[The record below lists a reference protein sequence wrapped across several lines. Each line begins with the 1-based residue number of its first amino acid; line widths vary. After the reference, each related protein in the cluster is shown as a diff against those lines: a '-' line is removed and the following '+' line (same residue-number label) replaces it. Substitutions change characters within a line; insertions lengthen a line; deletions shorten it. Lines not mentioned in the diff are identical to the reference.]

1 MYTVTNIE
9 TIRGLLASIL
19 NPFFMIRNSWA
30 VYHKTLMTAE
40 QELREAHEACFGD
53 NWEADSPFRFILA
66 EVQSLR
72 YEMVSDTES
81 AESGL
86 YYLNKIAKLAPL
98 ADFICEDGHT
108 PEDYELKLEES
119 ANIFYAE
126 N

>member
-30 VYHKTLMTAE
+30 VYHKMLLTTE

-53 NWEADSPFRFILA
+53 NWEADTPFRFILA
-66 EVQSLR
+66 EVQSMR
-72 YEMVSDTES
+72 YEMESETEN
-81 AESGL
+81 AENGL

-119 ANIFYAE
+119 ARIFYAE
-126 N
+126 

>member
-1 MYTVTNIE
+1 MYTATNIE

-19 NPFFMIRNSWA
+19 NPFFMIRNTFA
-30 VYHKTLMTAE
+30 VYHKMLMTTE

-53 NWEADSPFRFILA
+53 NWEVDSPFRFILA

-72 YEMVSDTES
+72 YEMECGTES
-81 AESGL
+81 AQNGL
-86 YYLNKIAKLAPL
+86 YYLDKIAKLASL

-126 N
+126 

>member
-19 NPFFMIRNSWA
+19 NPSFMIRNSWA

-72 YEMVSDTES
+72 YELESDTES
-81 AESGL
+81 AGSSL
-86 YYLNKIAKLAPL
+86 YYPNKIAKLLPL

-119 ANIFYAE
+119 ARIFYAE
-126 N
+126 

>member
-9 TIRGLLASIL
+9 TIRELLTSIL
-19 NPFFMIRNSWA
+19 NPFFMIHNSWA
-30 VYHKTLMTAE
+30 DYHKMLMTAE

-53 NWEADSPFRFILA
+53 NWNADSPFRFILA

-72 YEMVSDTES
+72 YEL
-81 AESGL
+81 ESGTENCASAL
-86 YYLNKIAKLAPL
+86 FYLNKIAKLAPL

-126 N
+126 D